1 MYKSQSDQAAF
12 GDMQWMLPGKAVLDV
27 DLPDEVAELE
37 DKGRLERVAT
47 FRYLCDRLELTSSA
61 PGA

>member
-1 MYKSQSDQAAF
+1 
-12 GDMQWMLPGKAVLDV
+12 MLPGKVVFDV

-37 DKGRLERVAT
+37 AKGRLERVAT
-47 FRYLCDRLELTSSA
+47 FRYLCDRLGLTSSA